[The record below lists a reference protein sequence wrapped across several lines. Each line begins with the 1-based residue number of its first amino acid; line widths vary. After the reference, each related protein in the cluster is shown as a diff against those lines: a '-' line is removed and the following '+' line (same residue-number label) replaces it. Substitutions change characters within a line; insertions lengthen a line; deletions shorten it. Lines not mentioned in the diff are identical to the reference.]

1 MAISSSRVN
10 RPLVNPS
17 TTPSIPADWQ
27 AELEAAAR
35 RPLKQRWHH
44 AFIKTH
50 KPALDDA
57 RFRSFDTLQDDR
69 AWCETSARSWHGDGR
84 V

>member
-10 RPLVNPS
+10 PPRVNPS

-27 AELEAAAR
+27 ADFEAAAR
-35 RPLKQRWHH
+35 RPLNQRWRD

-50 KPALDDA
+50 KPVLDDA
-57 RFRSFDTLQDDR
+57 WFRSFNTLQNDH
-69 AWCETSARSWHGDGR
+69 AWCETSPPSWLGDGS